1 VPLPNHDTDWIRM
14 MAALMMNQ
22 YQWSQIEDLRNWLLA
37 NRLDGMGKL
46 VRSASKDDAE
56 KQAILTRMR
65 DNSAPAM
72 MKIQRFLAEIN

>member
-1 VPLPNHDTDWIRM
+1 M

-22 YQWSQIEDLRNWLLA
+22 YQWSQVPELRDWLLA

-46 VRSASKDDAE
+46 VRSASKDDAK

-65 DNSAPAM
+65 NNSAPAM
-72 MKIQRFLAEIN
+72 MKIQRFLADIN